1 MDKIKNAKRNMIFGL
16 INKLISLICPFIIRT
31 IIILKLGMEYVGLNS
46 LFSSILQVLNLT
58 ELGFGTAVVY
68 SMYKPIAEHD
78 NETIC
83 ALIKFYRKIYKIIGI
98 IILIIG
104 ICILPVLNNIVSGDI
119 PSTINLQCL
128 FIIYLV
134 DTVISYL
141 TLSYKQAILIANQRI
156 DVDNNIMSIIHIF
169 MYILQIFALCLTKN
183 YYCYV
188 IILPI
193 CTLII
198 NVVRSKIVD
207 KMYPEYKCKGEIT
220 KSEKKSLYKRVYG
233 LMLTRIC
240 QVCRN
245 SFDSIVIASFLGLV
259 VLGKYQNYYY
269 IINTIIGFL
278 GIITTSIVAGIG
290 NNIVTQSVE
299 ENYRQFNIFMF
310 GYNWIASWCTVCLC
324 CLYQPFMKIWVGESN
339 MFSMLLVILMCVYF
353 YSLKVGDIV
362 AVYKEATG
370 LYWED
375 RKRPVIESVFNLILN
390 IVLVKI
396 IGVYGVVISTIL
408 SIMFIN
414 IPWSASILFNE
425 YFKVSMREYIKKT
438 LMNFFILIIITSVTF
453 FACSFVKIIGI
464 FELFLKGLI
473 CIFLPNVLLYII
485 NKRNKMTTYFI
496 NIVKRIVIKK

>member
-1 MDKIKNAKRNMIFGL
+1 
-16 INKLISLICPFIIRT
+16 
-31 IIILKLGMEYVGLNS
+31 
-46 LFSSILQVLNLT
+46 
-58 ELGFGTAVVY
+58 
-68 SMYKPIAEHD
+68 
-78 NETIC
+78 
-83 ALIKFYRKIYKIIGI
+83 
-98 IILIIG
+98 
-104 ICILPVLNNIVSGDI
+104 
-119 PSTINLQCL
+119 
-128 FIIYLV
+128 
-134 DTVISYL
+134 
-141 TLSYKQAILIANQRI
+141 
-156 DVDNNIMSIIHIF
+156 
-169 MYILQIFALCLTKN
+169 
-183 YYCYV
+183 
-188 IILPI
+188 
-193 CTLII
+193 
-198 NVVRSKIVD
+198 
-207 KMYPEYKCKGEIT
+207 
-220 KSEKKSLYKRVYG
+220 
-233 LMLTRIC
+233 MLTRIC

-339 MFSMLLVILMCVYF
+339 MFSMLLVILMCVYL
-353 YSLKVGDIV
+353 LKVGDIV

-425 YFKVSMREYIKKT
+425 YFKVSMRE
-438 LMNFFILIIITSVTF
+438 
-453 FACSFVKIIGI
+453 
-464 FELFLKGLI
+464 
-473 CIFLPNVLLYII
+473 
-485 NKRNKMTTYFI
+485 
-496 NIVKRIVIKK
+496 